1 MKNHHRYAHA
11 NTKIYSGSVL
21 PTPTSTTQ
29 PQLGFPLYPLGIQ
42 PVWFYKLTTPT
53 CCFDGSQRTF
63 THAVLQAHRTN
74 LLFYRRTTNLS
85 GFTRSPLKLVVFK
98 ANNEPLSTLGWG
110 PTFLKVEF
118 ELTNSRTKN
127 NPKMGRYNKFSTNT
141 NIQMNVKEWFE
152 VPPFRRDLRRWALI
166 RWRLFALTSM
176 SGALQSSW
184 SEAWLM

>member
-1 MKNHHRYAHA
+1 MSYLLWYHLLPRRKTQEGGELGYKKFTVLYTLRFNLKLFKQWCEKVKEQDENHHRNAHA
-11 NTKIYSGSVL
+11 NKEIYSGSVL

-63 THAVLQAHRTN
+63 TRVVLQDHHTN
-74 LLFYRRTTNLS
+74 LLFYRLTTNLS
-85 GFTRSPLKLVVFK
+85 GFTRLPLKLVVFK

-127 NPKMGRYNKFSTNT
+127 NLKNGQ
-141 NIQMNVKEWFE
+141 I
-152 VPPFRRDLRRWALI
+152 
-166 RWRLFALTSM
+166 
-176 SGALQSSW
+176 
-184 SEAWLM
+184 